1 MCVCAQSLS
10 HVRLCDLW
18 IVARQTPPSMGI
30 LQARILEWV
39 ACPPP
44 GDSPKPGIETGCH
57 ALQADSYRLNP
68 REAHSGGNRLV
79 DTGKRSTTS
88 APEAWA
94 RVGKLS
100 FIGCRRGSG
109 KSHHG
114 AHRVFSCPWNSYR
127 SGPQDWS
134 PGSSYL
140 WGLWHLWS
148 VEGTEMAP
156 FPGGRGLILGRS
168 VNSKDSRKGPY
179 CCFRSAIGWS
189 VRLLTVRVDGSSP
202 PRDGGVGF

>member
-1 MCVCAQSLS
+1 MCLRSVTQSCPTP
-10 HVRLCDLW
+10 CDLW
-18 IVARQTPPSMGI
+18 TVVLQTPPSMGI

-44 GDSPKPGIETGCH
+44 GDSPKPGIETGSP
-57 ALQADSYRLNP
+57 ALQADSYRLSP

-79 DTGKRSTTS
+79 DTGKRSTTA

-114 AHRVFSCPWNSYR
+114 AHRVFSCAWINFR
-127 SGPQDWS
+127 SGPQDRS

-148 VEGTEMAP
+148 VEVTEMAP
-156 FPGGRGLILGRS
+156 FAGGRGLILGRS
-168 VNSKDSRKGPY
+168 VNSKDCRKGPY
-179 CCFRSAIGWS
+179 CCFRSAIGS
-189 VRLLTVRVDGSSP
+189 
-202 PRDGGVGF
+202 

>member
-1 MCVCAQSLS
+1 MCVSALS
-10 HVRLCDLW
+10 HSVMSDFVTCGLLPARLLCPW
-18 IVARQTPPSMGI
+18 GFSRQEYWSG
-30 LQARILEWV
+30 LH

-114 AHRVFSCPWNSYR
+114 AHRVFSCPCISFR

-148 VEGTEMAP
+148 VEGTEMPP
-156 FPGGRGLILGRS
+156 FPG
-168 VNSKDSRKGPY
+168 
-179 CCFRSAIGWS
+179 A
-189 VRLLTVRVDGSSP
+189 
-202 PRDGGVGF
+202 GVLF

>member
-1 MCVCAQSLS
+1 MSDFVTCGLLPA
-10 HVRLCDLW
+10 RLLRPW
-18 IVARQTPPSMGI
+18 GFSRQEYWSGLHALLRGIVPNQGLKPGVLHCR
-30 LQARILEWV
+30 RILTVW
-39 ACPPP
+39 AP
-44 GDSPKPGIETGCH
+44 GKPTRVEIAWWTQESE
-57 ALQADSYRLNP
+57 AQP
-68 REAHSGGNRLV
+68 RPRRPGPGWANSHSLGVGEEAGR
-79 DTGKRSTTS
+79 
-88 APEAWA
+88 A
-94 RVGKLS
+94 
-100 FIGCRRGSG
+100 IMGS
-109 KSHHG
+109 
-114 AHRVFSCPWNSYR
+114 HRVFSCAWIHFR
-127 SGPQDWS
+127 SGPQDRS

-189 VRLLTVRVDGSSP
+189 VRLLAVKLGGSSP

>member
-18 IVARQTPPSMGI
+18 TVARQTPPSMGI

-44 GDSPKPGIETGCH
+44 GNSPKPGIETVCP
-57 ALQADSYRLNP
+57 ALQADSYRLSP
-68 REAHSGGNRLV
+68 RKDHSGGNRLLN
-79 DTGKRSTTS
+79 TGKRSTTS

-114 AHRVFSCPWNSYR
+114 AHRVFSCPWIYFR

-140 WGLWHLWS
+140 WGLWHLMLA
-148 VEGTEMAP
+148 EGTEMAP
-156 FPGGRGLILGRS
+156 FPGGRGLILRS
-168 VNSKDSRKGPY
+168 VNSKDSE
-179 CCFRSAIGWS
+179 SA
-189 VRLLTVRVDGSSP
+189 LLLP
-202 PRDGGVGF
+202 